1 MDPEAMRAISD
12 SVQNGTFLYC
22 SEGSHMS
29 MYDDADTYF
38 NGIIDFLKKL

>member
-22 SEGSHMS
+22 SKGSHMS